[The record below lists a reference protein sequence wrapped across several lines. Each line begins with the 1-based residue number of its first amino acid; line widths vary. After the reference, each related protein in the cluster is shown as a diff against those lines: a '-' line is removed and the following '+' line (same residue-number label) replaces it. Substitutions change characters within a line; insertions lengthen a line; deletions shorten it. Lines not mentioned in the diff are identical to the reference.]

1 MIGIWSAH
9 SQAFLLVATVL
20 SAIGLSLPIFLTPL
34 AWARRFG
41 WTIPEHTDLAVYFG
55 RSLGALAVTINLLT
69 LRAALTGEALVP
81 AFEVTLVVSLL
92 MVVVH
97 VYGAVRRVQ
106 PVSETIE
113 IGFWA
118 AIALLALACW
128 PAACFRS

>member
-1 MIGIWSAH
+1 MIGVWSGHA
-9 SQAFLLVATVL
+9 QAFLLVATVL
-20 SAIGLSLPIFLTPL
+20 SALGLSLPIFLAPL

-41 WTIPEHTDLAVYFG
+41 WTIPDHTELAVYFG

-69 LRAALTGEALVP
+69 LRAALTGVALVT
-81 AFEVTLVVSLL
+81 AFEVTLVVSVL

-97 VYGAVRRVQ
+97 VYGALRRVQ

-128 PAACFRS
+128 PVGINS

>member
-1 MIGIWSAH
+1 MIGVWSGHAH
-9 SQAFLLVATVL
+9 AFLLVATVL
-20 SAIGLSLPIFLTPL
+20 SALGLSLPIFLAPL

-41 WTIPEHTDLAVYFG
+41 WTIPDHTELAVYFG

-69 LRAALTGEALVP
+69 LRAALTGAALAT
-81 AFEVTLVVSLL
+81 AFEVTLVVSVL

-97 VYGAVRRVQ
+97 VYGALRRVQ

-128 PAACFRS
+128 PVGINS

>member
-1 MIGIWSAH
+1 MIGAWSAH
-9 SQAFLLVATVL
+9 AQTFLLVASIL
-20 SAIGLSLPIFLTPL
+20 SALGLSLPIFLVPL

-41 WTIPEHTDLAVYFG
+41 WTIPGHTDLAVYFG

-97 VYGAVRRVQ
+97 VYGALGRVQ
-106 PVSETIE
+106 PVSETLE
-113 IGFWA
+113 IGFWV
-118 AIALLALACW
+118 AIALFALACW
-128 PAACFRS
+128 PGGVSS

>member
-1 MIGIWSAH
+1 MIGAWSAH
-9 SQAFLLVATVL
+9 AQQFLLVATVL
-20 SAIGLSLPIFLTPL
+20 SALGLSLPIFLMPL

-41 WTIPEHTDLAVYFG
+41 WTIPDHTDLAVYFG

-128 PAACFRS
+128 PAGVSS

>member
-1 MIGIWSAH
+1 MIGVWSGHA
-9 SQAFLLVATVL
+9 QVFLVVATVL
-20 SAIGLSLPIFLTPL
+20 SALGLSLPIFLAPL

-41 WTIPEHTDLAVYFG
+41 WTIPDHTELAVYFG

-69 LRAALTGEALVP
+69 LRAALTGVALVT
-81 AFEVTLVVSLL
+81 AFEVTLVVSVL

-97 VYGAVRRVQ
+97 VYGALRRVQ

-128 PAACFRS
+128 PVGINS

>member
-1 MIGIWSAH
+1 MIGVWSGHA
-9 SQAFLLVATVL
+9 QGFLVVATVL
-20 SAIGLSLPIFLTPL
+20 SALGLSLPIFLAPL

-41 WTIPEHTDLAVYFG
+41 WTIPDHTELAVYFG

-69 LRAALTGEALVP
+69 LRAALTGVALVT
-81 AFEVTLVVSLL
+81 AFEVTLVVSVL

-97 VYGAVRRVQ
+97 VYGALRRVQ

-128 PAACFRS
+128 PVGINS

>member
-1 MIGIWSAH
+1 MIGTWSGHAQ
-9 SQAFLLVATVL
+9 SFLLVATVL
-20 SAIGLSLPIFLTPL
+20 SALGLSLPIFLMPL

-128 PAACFRS
+128 PAGVNP

>member
-1 MIGIWSAH
+1 MIGVWSEHA
-9 SQAFLLVATVL
+9 QAFLLVATIL
-20 SAIGLSLPIFLTPL
+20 SAAGLSLPIFLVPL

-55 RSLGALAVTINLLT
+55 RSLGVLAVTINLLT
-69 LRAALTGEALVP
+69 LRAALTGEALLP

-92 MVVVH
+92 MVVIH
-97 VYGAVRRVQ
+97 AYGAIRRVQ

-118 AIALLALACW
+118 AIVLFALACW
-128 PAACFRS
+128 PTACFSS

>member
-1 MIGIWSAH
+1 LIGVWSGHAK
-9 SQAFLLVATVL
+9 AFLLVATVL
-20 SAIGLSLPIFLTPL
+20 SALGLSLPIFLAPL

-41 WTIPEHTDLAVYFG
+41 WTIPDHTELAVYFG

-69 LRAALTGEALVP
+69 LRAALTGAALVT
-81 AFEVTLVVSLL
+81 AFEVTLVVSVL

-97 VYGAVRRVQ
+97 VYGALRRVQ

-128 PAACFRS
+128 PVGISS

>member
-1 MIGIWSAH
+1 MIGVWSGHAK
-9 SQAFLLVATVL
+9 AFLLVATVL
-20 SAIGLSLPIFLTPL
+20 SALGLSLPIFLAPL

-41 WTIPEHTDLAVYFG
+41 WTIPDHTELAVYFG

-69 LRAALTGEALVP
+69 LRAALTGVALVT
-81 AFEVTLVVSLL
+81 AFEVTLVVSVL

-97 VYGAVRRVQ
+97 VYGALRRVQ

-128 PAACFRS
+128 PVGINS

>member
-1 MIGIWSAH
+1 MIGVWSGHA
-9 SQAFLLVATVL
+9 QGFLVVATVL
-20 SAIGLSLPIFLTPL
+20 SALGLSLPIFLAPL

-41 WTIPEHTDLAVYFG
+41 WTIPDHTELAAYFG

-69 LRAALTGEALVP
+69 LRAALTGVALVT
-81 AFEVTLVVSLL
+81 AFEVTLVVSVL

-97 VYGAVRRVQ
+97 VYGALRRVQ

-128 PAACFRS
+128 PVGINS

>member
-1 MIGIWSAH
+1 MIGMWSVHA
-9 SQAFLLVATVL
+9 QAFLLVATIL
-20 SAIGLSLPIFLTPL
+20 SAAGLSLPILLVPL

-69 LRAALTGEALVP
+69 LRAALTGVALVP

-97 VYGAVRRVQ
+97 VYGALRRVQ
-106 PVSETIE
+106 PLSETIE

-128 PAACFRS
+128 PAGVSP

>member
-1 MIGIWSAH
+1 MIGVWSAQA
-9 SQAFLLVATVL
+9 QAFLLVASAL
-20 SAIGLSLPIFLTPL
+20 SAIGLSLPILLAPM

-41 WTIPEHTDLAVYFG
+41 WTIPDHTDLAVYFG

-69 LRAALTGEALVP
+69 LRAALTGVALVP

-97 VYGAVRRVQ
+97 VYGALRRVQ

-128 PAACFRS
+128 PVGVSS

>member
-1 MIGIWSAH
+1 MIGMWSGHA
-9 SQAFLLVATVL
+9 QAFLLVATIL
-20 SAIGLSLPIFLTPL
+20 SAAGLSLPILLVPL

-55 RSLGALAVTINLLT
+55 RGLGALAVTINLLT
-69 LRAALTGEALVP
+69 LRAALTGVALVP

-97 VYGAVRRVQ
+97 VYGALRRVQ
-106 PVSETIE
+106 PLSETVE

-128 PAACFRS
+128 PAGVSP

>member
-1 MIGIWSAH
+1 MIGTWSGHA
-9 SQAFLLVATVL
+9 QAFLLVATVL
-20 SAIGLSLPIFLTPL
+20 SALGLSLPIFLMPL

-41 WTIPEHTDLAVYFG
+41 CTIPDHTDLAAYFR
-55 RSLGALAVTINLLT
+55 RSLRAIAVTTT
-69 LRAALTGEALVP
+69 LPTPRAALTGDALAP
-81 AFEVTLVVSLL
+81 AFDVTLVVSLL
-92 MVVVH
+92 MVAVH

-128 PAACFRS
+128 PAGVNS

>member
-1 MIGIWSAH
+1 MIGVWSGHA
-9 SQAFLLVATVL
+9 QGFLVVATVL
-20 SAIGLSLPIFLTPL
+20 SALGLSLPIFLAPL

-41 WTIPEHTDLAVYFG
+41 WTIPDHTELAVYFG

-69 LRAALTGEALVP
+69 LRAALTGAALVT
-81 AFEVTLVVSLL
+81 AFEVTLVVSVL

-97 VYGAVRRVQ
+97 VYGALRRVQ

-128 PAACFRS
+128 PVGINS

>member
-1 MIGIWSAH
+1 MIGAWSAH
-9 SQAFLLVATVL
+9 AQTFLLVASIL
-20 SAIGLSLPIFLTPL
+20 SALGLSLPIFLVPL

-41 WTIPEHTDLAVYFG
+41 WTIPDHTDLAVYFG

-81 AFEVTLVVSLL
+81 AFEVTLIVSLL

-97 VYGAVRRVQ
+97 VYGALRRVQ
-106 PVSETIE
+106 PVSETLE

-118 AIALLALACW
+118 AIALFALACW
-128 PAACFRS
+128 PGGVS